1 MSFMATQEAISLI
14 GFQTKYG
21 TEAACQTHLF
31 QMRYPKGF
39 VCPRCGC
46 PQCYPIES
54 RRLLQCKEC
63 GYQASLTVGTVM
75 EKTHLPLQVW
85 FWAIYLVSTDKRGCS
100 AAQISRQLELPYNTA
115 WFLLHRIRK
124 AMVDREESYVL
135 SGIVEFDDSY
145 FGSPTHGEKPCGRGT
160 KRANVLVALSK
171 TEDGK
176 PGYLKMQLVKQAGS
190 KSVEEFVNKHIAK
203 GTVVQTDGLNW
214 YVKPLSEGYVHDSRD
229 LKANEEPDWLK
240 AIHVVISNAKAF
252 IGGTYHGL
260 GTKHLQAYLDE
271 FSYRFNRRFFN
282 QQMFNRL
289 LYATVLAPHITLAEL
304 T

>member
-1 MSFMATQEAISLI
+1 MATQKAISLI
-14 GFQTKYG
+14 EFQMKYG
-21 TEAACQTHLF
+21 TEDACQKHLF
-31 QMRYPKGF
+31 EIRYPEGF
-39 VCPRCGC
+39 VCPRCGGHHY
-46 PQCYPIES
+46 YPIQS

-63 GYQASLTVGTVM
+63 RYQTSLTVGTVM
-75 EKTHLPLQVW
+75 EKTRLHLQVW
-85 FWAIYLVSTDKRGCS
+85 FWAIYLVATDKRGCS
-100 AAQISRQLELPYNTA
+100 AAQLSRQLELPYNTA

-124 AMVDREESYVL
+124 AMVDREENYVL

-145 FGSPTHGEKPCGRGT
+145 FGSPTHGVKPCGRGT

-176 PGYLKMQLVKQAGS
+176 PGYLKMQLVDQAGS
-190 KSVEEFVNKHIAK
+190 GSVEEFVKKHIAK

-214 YVKPLSEGYVHDSRD
+214 YVKPLSDGYVHDARD
-229 LKANEEPDWLK
+229 LKANAEPDWLK
-240 AIHVVISNAKAF
+240 AIHIVISNAKAF
-252 IGGTYHGL
+252 INGTYHGL

-282 QQMFNRL
+282 QQLFNRL
-289 LYATVLAPHITLAEL
+289 LYASVLAPHITFAEL